1 MSDTIYNGIYIDITP
16 YRESDIPIWA
26 SWFNNKLVTRN
37 LEQGRYPVSQDDQL
51 EFARSAQSN
60 NRAIFMIRSKLD
72 ELLGTVSLSNIDMFH
87 RRAQVAI
94 VCPPSQTKPHFAAL
108 ESMALVVQHGF
119 IEFGLNRIYAGQVI
133 DGLQAWILKLVV
145 LGFRVEGVHKNSFF
159 NGTEYE
165 DSISMA
171 ITRDNFLEVSR
182 RLGGFWSSDKV
193 FEQEFKKDFSSADS
207 LVGVDAQILQK
218 LKL

>member
-1 MSDTIYNGIYIDITP
+1 VSDTIYSGIYIDITP

-51 EFARSAQSN
+51 EFARSARS
-60 NRAIFMIRSKLD
+60 RAIFMIRSKLD

-159 NGTEYE
+159 NGAEYE

-171 ITRDNFLEVSR
+171 ITRDNFLEVSQ
-182 RLGGFWSSDKV
+182 RLGGFWSSNKV
-193 FEQEFKKDFSSADS
+193 FEQEFKKDFSSTDS